1 MVYGGGEMKML
12 PKTIVYRRVLA
23 HYFRTI
29 PVAAAVSILYY
40 IVQGLFPA
48 FTAVILARLFDEA
61 GMILGGKGSQNT
73 LLILGGVYLAAYL
86 LNRFWTFIANMV
98 MDIAADKNQVAYR
111 FEICQKLSKLQLI
124 DFENADIKD
133 KHRRAEEALY
143 SGMLSSIARLTLN
156 IVLVGVV
163 NLVSVSAVL
172 AQYSLWFLPLSVLSV
187 LPYLITRLVRGKAFY
202 RVRFAQAK
210 QQRKLAYLWGLFT
223 DRRSIKELR
232 VSSADDYVAKQWRD
246 IRDETQAEIWN
257 ETRKD
262 AVSMVI
268 CDVLRIIGY
277 GASVG
282 LALWLTLEGVVSV
295 GVFGACIAAFMSLQN
310 ATRSVLEQT
319 GELPNNLSYAGD
331 YFEFID
337 LSEETRGDGAVYSG
351 LCEKIEVRHLRFKY
365 TNAQEFALRDVSF
378 TLRRGEKLAVLG
390 ENGSGKT
397 TLTKLLVGML
407 PASGGEVLYDGV
419 PVQSLDRASFR
430 KTVSAVAQ
438 NFIQYKLTLR
448 ENIAMSDTARMSDD
462 AAISEAL
469 RGAGLGALLDSVGLD
484 TELGNA
490 FGGSDI
496 SGGQWQKLAIAR
508 GLFRDSDLIILDEPT
523 SALDPLIE
531 TEILSKFVELVKDKT
546 AVIISH
552 RVGLCRL
559 VDKIA
564 VMKEG
569 QLVEMGTHDELIA
582 RRGEYMRLYTAQE
595 KWYRPE
601 E

>member
-1 MVYGGGEMKML
+1 MKKL
-12 PKTIVYRRVLA
+12 PKIAVYRRVMA

-29 PVAAAVSILYY
+29 PVAAAVSIFYY

-48 FTAVILARLFDEA
+48 FTALILAKLFDEA
-61 GMILGGKGSQNT
+61 GMILGGGGSSGA
-73 LLILGGVYLAAYL
+73 LVLFGGIYLAAYL
-86 LNRFWTFIANMV
+86 INRFWTFIATMV
-98 MDIAADKNQVAYR
+98 MDVAADKNQVAYR
-111 FEICQKLSKLQLI
+111 FEICQKLAKLPLL

-156 IVLVGVV
+156 IVLVGAV
-163 NLVSVSAVL
+163 NLISVSAVL
-172 AQYSLWFLPLSVLSV
+172 ARYSLLFLPLCVLSV
-187 LPYLITRLVRGKAFY
+187 LPYLIARLVRGREFY

-210 QQRKLAYLWGLFT
+210 KQRKLAYLWGLFT
-223 DRRSIKELR
+223 DRRTLKELR
-232 VSSADDYVAKQWRD
+232 VSGADEYVAGQWRD
-246 IRDETQAEIWN
+246 IRDETQAEIWK
-257 ETRKD
+257 ETRRD
-262 AVSMVI
+262 AVSMI
-268 CDVLRIIGY
+268 FCDVLRIVGY
-277 GASVG
+277 GASVA
-282 LALWLTLEGVVSV
+282 LSLWLTLDGVISV

-337 LSEETRGDGAVYSG
+337 LPEEESGGGAEYDG
-351 LCEKIEVRHLRFKY
+351 LHEKIELRGISFKY
-365 TNAQEFALRDVSF
+365 PNAEKDALQDISF
-378 TLRRGEKLAVLG
+378 TLSRGEKLAVLG

-397 TLTKLLVGML
+397 TLTKLLLGML
-407 PASGGEVLYDGV
+407 SPDRGAVLYDGA
-419 PVQSLDRASFR
+419 PVQSLNREDFR

-448 ENIAMSDTARMSDD
+448 ENIAISDVSRLGDD

-469 RGAGLGALLDSVGLD
+469 RTAGLGEWLKSAGLD
-484 TELGNA
+484 TELGNE

-508 GLFRDSDLIILDEPT
+508 GLFRDSGLIVLDEPT

-531 TEILSKFVELVKDKT
+531 TEILSKFIELAKDKT

-564 VMKEG
+564 VMKDG
-569 QLVEMGTHDELIA
+569 RLVEMGTHDELMQK
-582 RRGEYMRLYTAQE
+582 RGEYMRLFTAQE
-595 KWYRPE
+595 KWYR
-601 E
+601 